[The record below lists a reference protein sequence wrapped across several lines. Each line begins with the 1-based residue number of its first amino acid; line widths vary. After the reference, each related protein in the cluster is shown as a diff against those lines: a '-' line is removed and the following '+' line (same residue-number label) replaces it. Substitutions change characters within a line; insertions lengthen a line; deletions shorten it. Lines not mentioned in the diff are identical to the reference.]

1 MTVVHEFDESGA
13 SRTRMRIRAGG
24 DAKGF
29 YNVAGPLLSRMV
41 RRGIERDLNELSRLL
56 EADAPPPA
64 ASPGAPAA

>member
-1 MTVVHEFDESGA
+1 
-13 SRTRMRIRAGG
+13 MRIRAGG
-24 DAKGF
+24 DAKRF